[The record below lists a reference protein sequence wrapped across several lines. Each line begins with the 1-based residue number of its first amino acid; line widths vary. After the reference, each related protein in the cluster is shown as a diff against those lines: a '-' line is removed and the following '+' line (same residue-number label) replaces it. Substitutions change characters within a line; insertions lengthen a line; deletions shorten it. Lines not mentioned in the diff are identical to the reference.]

1 MLLLFQNIYK
11 YFFESFMIVSNA
23 FKSHPSLLSLPS
35 SSQTPPPLLLP
46 SYPLLFSFKSTELNL
61 CCSHTHEYKTIHWNM
76 NSLLGLYY
84 WEKFDSPSM
93 SSNHLPIALQLCL
106 LSASVIHAGVFDSV
120 MYRICLGIH
129 GFCDYMCTM
138 ILPLTADRQSP
149 SITSHLH
156 VI

>member
-11 YFFESFMIVSNA
+11 YFFRVSWLCPMHFNHTHPCSLFPAPLRPHHHYSFPHIL
-23 FKSHPSLLSLPS
+23 FCSLLN
-35 SSQTPPPLLLP
+35 PL
-46 SYPLLFSFKSTELNL
+46 SWI
-61 CCSHTHEYKTIHWNM
+61 CAAHIHWNM
-76 NSLLGLYY
+76 NSLLGLHY

-93 SSNHLPIALQLCL
+93 SSSHLPIALQLCL
-106 LSASVIHAGVFDSV
+106 LSSSVIHAGVFDSV